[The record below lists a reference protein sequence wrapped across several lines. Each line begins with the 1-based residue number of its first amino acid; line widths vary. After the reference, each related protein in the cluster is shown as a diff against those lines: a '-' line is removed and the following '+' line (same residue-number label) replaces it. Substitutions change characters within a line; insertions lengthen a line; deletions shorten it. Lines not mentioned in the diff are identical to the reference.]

1 MNKYIEFKIQRN
13 NAEITGFVDVDE
25 IDDDEN
31 IQFYT
36 QEGFENGY
44 NLPTNPYNE
53 DTEMQEWADYENLV
67 TYWTQD
73 DMFLQW
79 LWDCRDEDRIIERP
93 GYTLIINDGEKTLK
107 KTTIKISQLTKDK
120 LDQAKVHHRE
130 TYEEVILRLL
140 SRE

>member
-1 MNKYIEFKIQRN
+1 MIIEFTIKRK
-13 NAEITGFVDVDE
+13 NATISGFVDLDE
-25 IDDDEN
+25 IDDDEC
-31 IQFYT
+31 IQFYDH
-36 QEGFENGY
+36 QGFENGY
-44 NLPTNPYNE
+44 NVPTNPYNDE
-53 DTEMQEWADYENLV
+53 TEIEEWDDYENLV

-79 LWDCRDEDRIIERP
+79 LWDCRDEDLIIERP
-93 GYTLIINDGEKTLK
+93 GYTLFINEGEKLLK

-120 LDQAKVHHRE
+120 LDKSKFHHRE

>member
-1 MNKYIEFKIQRN
+1 MIIEFTIKRK
-13 NAEITGFVDVDE
+13 NATISGFVDADE
-25 IDDDEN
+25 IDDDEC
-31 IQFYT
+31 IQFYDH
-36 QEGFENGY
+36 QGFENGY
-44 NLPTNPYNE
+44 NLPTNPYK
-53 DTEMQEWADYENLV
+53 DTEMQEWDDYETLV

-79 LWDCRDEDRIIERP
+79 LWDCRDEDHIIERP

-120 LDQAKVHHRE
+120 LDQLKVHHRE
-130 TYEEVILRLL
+130 TYEDVILRLL

>member
-1 MNKYIEFKIQRN
+1 MIIKFTIKRN
-13 NAEITGFVDVDE
+13 NATISGFVDADE
-25 IDDDEN
+25 IDDDNN
-31 IQFYT
+31 IQFYNH
-36 QEGFENGY
+36 QGFENGY
-44 NLPTNPYNE
+44 NLPTNPYK
-53 DTEMQEWADYENLV
+53 DTEMQEWADYEHLV

>member
-1 MNKYIEFKIQRN
+1 MIIEFTIKRK
-13 NAEITGFVDVDE
+13 NATISGFVDLDE
-25 IDDDEN
+25 IDDDEC
-31 IQFYT
+31 IQFYDH
-36 QEGFENGY
+36 QGFENGY
-44 NLPTNPYNE
+44 NVPTNPYNDE
-53 DTEMQEWADYENLV
+53 TEMEEWADYENLV

-120 LDQAKVHHRE
+120 ISRAKVHPRE

>member
-1 MNKYIEFKIQRN
+1 MIIEFTIKRK
-13 NAEITGFVDVDE
+13 NATISGFVDLDE
-25 IDDDEN
+25 IDDDEC
-31 IQFYT
+31 IQFYDH
-36 QEGFENGY
+36 QGFENGY
-44 NLPTNPYNE
+44 NVPTNPYNDE
-53 DTEMQEWADYENLV
+53 TEMEEWADYENLV
-67 TYWTQD
+67 TYRTQD

-120 LDQAKVHHRE
+120 ISRAKVHPRE

-140 SRE
+140 SLE

>member
-1 MNKYIEFKIQRN
+1 MIIEFTIKRK
-13 NAEITGFVDVDE
+13 NATISGFVDADE
-25 IDDDEN
+25 IDDDEC
-31 IQFYT
+31 IQFYDH
-36 QEGFENGY
+36 QGFENGY
-44 NLPTNPYNE
+44 NLPTNPYK
-53 DTEMQEWADYENLV
+53 DTEMQEWADYETLV

-79 LWDCRDEDRIIERP
+79 LWDCRDEDHITERP

-107 KTTIKISQLTKDK
+107 KTTIKISQLTKEK
-120 LDQAKVHHRE
+120 LDQVKVHHRE

>member
-1 MNKYIEFKIQRN
+1 MNQYIEFKIQRN
-13 NAEITGFVDVDE
+13 AAEITGFVNVDE

-44 NLPTNPYNE
+44 NLPKNPYNE